1 MMRYRVLTTF
11 FLLFY
16 TLLGIAQCELNAITN
31 TSSNFDIEIK
41 GIPIQNIPLTVSFQG
56 VHSTDSLTVVS
67 PGRKPTVFL
76 NKNGEFHFQ
85 PTQSGNYTFSV
96 GKQKK
101 HVFIRVMPLWYS
113 VVPPLIAILFAM
125 LFKEVLTALLI
136 GLFSGTAAIVWYGSE
151 TSFIGSMGKGLLDI
165 VDNRIITTIADTG
178 HASVIVFSLLI
189 GAVVQLIRKNG
200 GMHGLVSRLARKV
213 TTPRKGLFLTWLLGI
228 LIFFDDYAN
237 TLVVGNTV
245 RPVTD
250 RLKISREKL
259 AYIVDSTAAPVACL
273 AFVTTWIGVELSYI
287 QEGLNQLPT
296 EISPYQLFLQSLP
309 YRFYPFL
316 TLFFILLVIF
326 QQRDFGPMYQAER
339 KAREEGVEHT
349 TESTDLQQ
357 NISHWINAVIPVT
370 IIIFGTF
377 AGLVVTGYESALW
390 SDENITFVR
399 KLSITI
405 GASDAF
411 KALLWSSMVA
421 VLVAFLMSVGQKLL
435 TLRQA
440 SEAIVD
446 GFRAMLSAIVILILA
461 WSLATITQE
470 LHTAE
475 FLSGMLASLEAMP
488 GLLPAITFILAALVA
503 FSTGSSWGTMAILY
517 PLLMPVTWKIGVMAG
532 MPEAEIVVLLSQMI
546 AGILA
551 GAVMGDHCS
560 PISDTTILSSLAS
573 NCDHIEHVRTQ
584 MPYALTVGGVA
595 LVFCLVPLIWNV
607 SPWLTYPLAAAFL
620 YFALR
625 IFGRKVDF

>member
-1 MMRYRVLTTF
+1 MMRYRVLTTI
-11 FLLFY
+11 FLLLH
-16 TLLGIAQCELNAITN
+16 TLLSVAQCELSAITN
-31 TSSNFDIEIK
+31 SSSKFDIEIT
-41 GIPIQNIPLTVSFQG
+41 GVPIQDIPLAVKFQSADL
-56 VHSTDSLTVVS
+56 HDSITISSSGQKQSVAIN
-67 PGRKPTVFL
+67 T
-76 NKNGEFHFQ
+76 NGEFRFR
-85 PTQSGNYTFSV
+85 PTQSGTYTFAV
-96 GKQKK
+96 GKREK

-136 GLFSGTAAIVWYGSE
+136 GLFSGTAAIVWYGTE
-151 TSFIGSMGKGLLDI
+151 TSFMGALGKGLLDI
-165 VDNRIITTIADTG
+165 VDNRIISTIADTG

-189 GAVVQLIRKNG
+189 GAVVQLIRQNG
-200 GMHGLVSRLARKV
+200 GMQGLVSRLARKV

-316 TLFFILLVIF
+316 ALFFILLVIF
-326 QQRDFGPMYQAER
+326 QRRDFGPMYQAER
-339 KAREEGVEHT
+339 KAREEGVEEIA
-349 TESTDLQQ
+349 ESDDSKH
-357 NISHWINAVIPVT
+357 ISSHWINAVIPVS

-377 AGLVVTGYESALW
+377 AGLVVTGYDSALW
-390 SDENITFVR
+390 SDESITFVR

-405 GASDAF
+405 GDSDAF

-435 TLRQA
+435 SLRKA

-517 PLLMPVTWKIGVMAG
+517 PLLMPVTWKIGAMAV

-595 LVFCLVPLIWNV
+595 LIFCLIPLIWNV
-607 SPWLTYPLAAAFL
+607 SPWITYPLAMVFL

-625 IFGRKVDF
+625 TFGRKVD